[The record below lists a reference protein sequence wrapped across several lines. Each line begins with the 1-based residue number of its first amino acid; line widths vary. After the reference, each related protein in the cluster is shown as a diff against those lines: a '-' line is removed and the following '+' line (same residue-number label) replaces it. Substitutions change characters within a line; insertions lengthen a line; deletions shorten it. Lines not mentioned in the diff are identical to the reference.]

1 MKYPPTQT
9 TLEWGPVVIPF
20 ALLLI
25 WLFNLYKLGKLNKMQ
40 YILIVCAAV
49 LVFTAIVIV
58 YIIK

>member
-9 TLEWGPVVIPF
+9 TLEWGPIVIPF

-25 WLFNLYKLGKLNKMQ
+25 WLFNLYKFGKLSKMQ

-49 LVFTAIVIV
+49 LVFAAIVIV
-58 YIIK
+58 YIFK